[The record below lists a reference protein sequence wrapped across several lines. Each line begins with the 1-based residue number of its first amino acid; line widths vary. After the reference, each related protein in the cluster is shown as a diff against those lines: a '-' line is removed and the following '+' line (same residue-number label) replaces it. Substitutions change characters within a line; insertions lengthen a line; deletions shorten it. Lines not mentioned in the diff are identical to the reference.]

1 MNKTPLDRI
10 IEQNQKIA
18 ITETKNNAPKN
29 PILSIIIPTYN
40 HEGTIIQCLTSVL
53 KQETSFSFE
62 ILLMEDDSDDGTRK
76 ICKQFAK
83 NNPDKIRLF
92 LNHRE
97 NNMRIWGQPTG
108 MFNSL
113 KAIQTARGKYMTV
126 LEGDDYYSGLDK
138 LEKQVSLLEQTN
150 ADCCQTLWH
159 NLEGNIMVPQPNG
172 IAPDSSYFYLK
183 PNKYRYF
190 HTSTRIINTNVVKE
204 IIEHFGYHAIRD
216 SAVQMILHSRY
227 TVVVLCKH
235 LSVYRKTG
243 IGIYTSFSLR
253 KRARQE
259 FKLSQLLQKW
269 LPEKTHSFTRRKW
282 DWFAKA
288 YLPTVAQG
296 RPRMWLG
303 SLFTRIEMFFARSR

>member
-1 MNKTPLDRI
+1 MKTLLDRI

-18 ITETKNNAPKN
+18 ITETKNDAPKN

-138 LEKQVSLLEQTN
+138 LEKLGVQKER
-150 ADCCQTLWH
+150 
-159 NLEGNIMVPQPNG
+159 NL
-172 IAPDSSYFYLK
+172 
-183 PNKYRYF
+183 
-190 HTSTRIINTNVVKE
+190 
-204 IIEHFGYHAIRD
+204 
-216 SAVQMILHSRY
+216 
-227 TVVVLCKH
+227 
-235 LSVYRKTG
+235 
-243 IGIYTSFSLR
+243 
-253 KRARQE
+253 
-259 FKLSQLLQKW
+259 
-269 LPEKTHSFTRRKW
+269 
-282 DWFAKA
+282 
-288 YLPTVAQG
+288 
-296 RPRMWLG
+296 
-303 SLFTRIEMFFARSR
+303 